1 MNANYSLLHVHPRL
15 PTNGTFEWINPHKY
29 RNPTITSKSVR
40 FRLNHVMF
48 IFVDTTNVVTN
59 INDEEVT
66 IPHESYTIGEIIVML
81 NPMTETTFS
90 ISTKASSNG
99 CIWIQSSYSN
109 QFTNT
114 PDFRE
119 DLGLEGRTVILP
131 LLIGSNVINIARNL
145 PVIQVYSSLVVSS
158 DLQTDNQNNNLL
170 TSLII
175 DNPTTDDC
183 RSVEGIRI
191 IMITQFGRLMFLKGF
206 ERVQTSHVS

>member
-1 MNANYSLLHVHPRL
+1 MQIIHYSMFIQGS

-29 RNPTITSKSVR
+29 RNPTITSMSAR

-59 INDEEVT
+59 INDEEIA

-90 ISTKASSNG
+90 ISTKASSYG
-99 CIWIQSSYSN
+99 CIWIQPSYSI

-119 DLGLEGRTVILP
+119 ASVWKDE
-131 LLIGSNVINIARNL
+131 
-145 PVIQVYSSLVVSS
+145 
-158 DLQTDNQNNNLL
+158 
-170 TSLII
+170 
-175 DNPTTDDC
+175 
-183 RSVEGIRI
+183 RS
-191 IMITQFGRLMFLKGF
+191 FYLC
-206 ERVQTSHVS
+206 